1 MKTER
6 KIEILLKFV
15 GSKITHNSNEAY
27 SYNWD
32 SHSSTTDVD
41 LVVEQESTADGYEVY
56 TFKHPED
63 ELCLSENIYYYD
75 SDLPELI
82 TEALT
87 DGECLLYIDEYLY
100 EDLGIE
106 EQLEESFVEFIE
118 DIIKQEDYHNNNPS
132 FKHILTKKE
141 LKELKEEYEYEDE
154 ETETT

>member
-15 GSKITHNSNEAY
+15 GSKITHNPSEAY
-27 SYNWD
+27 SYNCE
-32 SHSSTTDVD
+32 VD
-41 LVVEQESTADGYEVY
+41 MAVELEGTADGYEVY

-63 ELCLSENIYYYD
+63 ELCLSENVYYYD

-106 EQLEESFVEFIE
+106 EQLEESFVEYIE
-118 DIIKQEDYHNNNPS
+118 DIIKQEDYHSNNPS

>member
-15 GSKITHNSNEAY
+15 GSKITHNSSEAY
-27 SYNWD
+27 SYNC
-32 SHSSTTDVD
+32 DVD
-41 LVVEQESTADGYEVY
+41 LAVEQESTADGYEVY
-56 TFKHPED
+56 TFKHPE
-63 ELCLSENIYYYD
+63 EQLCLSENVHYYD

-106 EQLEESFVEFIE
+106 EQLENSFVEYVE
-118 DIIKQEDYHNNNPS
+118 DIIAQESNGKEDN
-132 FKHILTKKE
+132 ILTKQE
-141 LKELKEEYEYEDE
+141 LEELKEEYEYEDE
-154 ETETT
+154 ETENA

>member
-32 SHSSTTDVD
+32 SHSSTSDVD
-41 LVVEQESTADGYEVY
+41 LAVEQESTADGYEVY

-87 DGECLLYIDEYLY
+87 DGECVLYIDEYLY

-106 EQLEESFVEFIE
+106 EQLEESFVEYIE
-118 DIIKQEDYHNNNPS
+118 DIIKQEDYHSNNPS

-154 ETETT
+154 DTETA

>member
-1 MKTER
+1 MKTEK

-15 GSKITHNSNEAY
+15 GSKITHDCNDVY
-27 SYNWD
+27 SQY
-32 SHSSTTDVD
+32 TDVD
-41 LVVEQESTADGYEVY
+41 YAVEQESTADGYEVY

-82 TEALT
+82 TEVLT
-87 DGECLLYIDEYLY
+87 EGECLLYIDEYLY

-118 DIIKQEDYHNNNPS
+118 DIITKEDYHSNNPS

-141 LKELKEEYEYEDE
+141 LKELKEEYEYEE
-154 ETETT
+154 EK

>member
-32 SHSSTTDVD
+32 SHSSTSDVD
-41 LVVEQESTADGYEVY
+41 LAVEQESTADGYEVY

-63 ELCLSENIYYYD
+63 ELCLNEHVYYYD

-82 TEALT
+82 TEVLT
-87 DGECLLYIDEYLY
+87 EGECLLFIDEYLY

-106 EQLEESFVEFIE
+106 EQLEESFVEYIE
-118 DIIKQEDYHNNNPS
+118 DIIKQEDYHSNNPS

-141 LKELKEEYEYEDE
+141 LKELKKEYEYENE
-154 ETETT
+154 ETENA

>member
-15 GSKITHNSNEAY
+15 GSKITHNPSEAY
-27 SYNWD
+27 SYNCV
-32 SHSSTTDVD
+32 VD
-41 LVVEQESTADGYEVY
+41 MAVELEGTADGYEVY

-63 ELCLSENIYYYD
+63 ELCLNEHVYYYD

-82 TEALT
+82 TEVLT
-87 DGECLLYIDEYLY
+87 EGECLLYIDEYLY

-118 DIIKQEDYHNNNPS
+118 DIIKQEDYHSNNPS

-141 LKELKEEYEYEDE
+141 LKELKKEYEYENE
-154 ETETT
+154 ETKNA